1 MGAERQLI
9 QEMHKAEDRIRSR
22 VARQVKQY
30 SHEEIEAISDD
41 LEPPK
46 RSCPDYRRYAHV

>member
-30 SHEEIEAISDD
+30 SPEEIAAISDD